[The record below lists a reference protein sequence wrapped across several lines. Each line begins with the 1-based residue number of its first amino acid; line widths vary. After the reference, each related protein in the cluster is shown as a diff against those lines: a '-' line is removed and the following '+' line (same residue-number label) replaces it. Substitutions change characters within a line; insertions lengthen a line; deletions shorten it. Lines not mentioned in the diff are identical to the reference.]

1 MWDGLC
7 EPHSNH
13 GAKPCCGHTED
24 EERRLTANQ
33 YGKSSDL
40 SLTHTH
46 TRARESE
53 RNKRITEQS
62 ENNKMATV
70 SSHLSIITLNV
81 NAFSSSIEM
90 HRVAEWI
97 KKNKTQLY
105 VS

>member
-1 MWDGLC
+1 MGYVSLTVT
-7 EPHSNH
+7 
-13 GAKPCCGHTED
+13 TEQNPAVD
-24 EERRLTANQ
+24 TQKMKREDSQQTSMESRQISLTH
-33 YGKSSDL
+33 
-40 SLTHTH
+40 THTH